1 MYVTRIQI
9 CNTMP
14 HILGYA
20 DRPLTIQRKNT
31 SSEPCINRTLDISN
45 SCINRTLNIP
55 NIEYISNS
63 CKNPTLNIPNSCIN
77 RTLNKFQY
85 IGNICEFNLFKPK
98 NTSIPNIKVGPI
110 GVQFTQVSMRSE
122 FVNFIDQIV
131 D

>member
-45 SCINRTLNIP
+45 SCINR
-55 NIEYISNS
+55 
-63 CKNPTLNIPNSCIN
+63 TLNIPNSCIN